1 MARMYPP
8 VIAPDTKSEGER
20 EIFRRLRDDPAAAD
34 WIVLHSLNIADHP
47 SQLAGEVDFVVI
59 VPHKGVLFLEV
70 KAAHEIRRVDGGW
83 YYGSDPK
90 LDPRGPFRQVS
101 AAMHSLREKLFASV
115 PDVHRV
121 PYWSAAVF
129 PYAKFEIQSPEWN
142 SWQAIGSEQFR
153 RYPISRLV
161 LGVLENAR
169 QFLLTKP
176 SAKWFDPQAGEPVPH
191 QCKLIQNFLRQD
203 FEVFES
209 PVRLAQLN
217 REQLLRYTQEQ
228 FDALDSMVA
237 NPRVLFC
244 GPAGTG
250 KTVLAIEA
258 ARRSHATGAR
268 VLLICFNKL
277 LGEAL
282 AAQTAALQ
290 PGLTAATLHAHMR
303 RIAGIDI
310 PYPVPRSFWASD
322 LPELAITKLL
332 EDGSGQHVYD
342 ELIVDEAQDLLREPY
357 LDFLDLSLRGGL
369 AAGRWRFFGDLD
381 RQSIYAEEQADRQ
394 ASQRRLPGATFDLR
408 INCRNTPRIANYVEL
423 LGQLR
428 PPYTRVRRPDNGV
441 VPRVLPYAD
450 ANHQRELLAAEL
462 GRLNKTVFRLEDI
475 VILSSRSDETCAAAG
490 LAEPWAHRVAP
501 LRGLTAAGKIPYCT
515 IHAYKGLDAAAA
527 IVTDIESV
535 GTPAAAD
542 LLYVALTRACDQ
554 LCLLVSKPAAQV
566 LTNVVIAASVGG
578 TTSG

>member
-8 VIAPDTKSEGER
+8 VVVPDTKSEGER
-20 EIFRRLRDDPAAAD
+20 ELFRRLRDDPAAAD

-47 SQLAGEVDFVVI
+47 SQLAGEVDFVII

-70 KAAHEIRRVDGGW
+70 KGAHEIRRVDGGW

-90 LDPRGPFRQVS
+90 LDPRGPFRQAS
-101 AAMHSLREKLFASV
+101 SAMHSLRDKLFAAV
-115 PDVHRV
+115 PSVHRV

-129 PYAKFEIQSPEWN
+129 PYAKFEIQSPEWH

-161 LGVLENAR
+161 LGVLDNAR
-169 QFLLTKP
+169 RFLQTKP
-176 SAKWFDPQAGEPVPH
+176 SAKWFDPQAGEPDPH

-209 PVRLAQLN
+209 PVRLAQYN
-217 REQLLRYTQEQ
+217 RQQLLRYTQEQ

-237 NPRVLFC
+237 NPRVMFC

-258 ARRSHATGAR
+258 ARRSHASGAR

-282 AAQTAALQ
+282 AAQTAALH
-290 PGLTAATLHAHMR
+290 PDFTAATLHAHMR
-303 RIAGIDI
+303 RVAGIDI
-310 PYPVPRSFWASD
+310 PNQVSKDFWENE
-322 LPELAITKLL
+322 LPELAINKLL
-332 EDGSGQHVYD
+332 EDLSGQYVYD
-342 ELIVDEAQDLLREPY
+342 ELIVDETQDLLREPY

-369 AAGRWRFFGDLD
+369 AAGRCRFFGDLD
-381 RQSIYAEEQADRQ
+381 RQSIYADEQEDLL
-394 ASQRRLPGATFDLR
+394 ASRRRLPGITFDLR

-423 LGQLR
+423 LGQLK
-428 PPYTRVRRPDNGV
+428 PPYSRVRRPDNGL
-441 VPRVLPYAD
+441 VPRILPYVD
-450 ANHQRELLAAEL
+450 TNHQRDLLAAEL
-462 GRLNKTVFRLEDI
+462 GRFRKSVAQPEDI
-475 VILSSRSDETCAAAG
+475 IILSSRSDETCAAAG
-490 LAEPWAHRVAP
+490 LPEPWAQRVAP
-501 LRGLTAAGKIPYCT
+501 LRGLSAAGKTPFCT
-515 IHAYKGLDAAAA
+515 IHAYKGLDATAV
-527 IVTDIESV
+527 IVTDIESA

-542 LLYVALTRACDQ
+542 LLYIALTRACDQ
-554 LCLLVSKPAAQV
+554 LCLLVSKSAAEI
-566 LTNVVIAASVGG
+566 LTNIVIAAPVGG
-578 TTSG
+578 TNHG